1 MIGDDWR
8 EMVLNV
14 HNDMRRRLAK
24 GLQAGQNGAL
34 PYAKNM
40 KQLYWDCTVENISH
54 TEVAKCPGT
63 APNVAGYG
71 VSFDSIP
78 AKGTCNTT
86 AIVETR
92 IKTWWKDGAK
102 KQANQAKVPD
112 NNFFSQM
119 ANALSTIVACSYQFC
134 SGSLA
139 LLCLYNNDGN
149 AAVNLYENGAAN
161 EICASCT
168 QATDCINSL
177 CNEPPAAG
185 LYWEVPLLS
194 SYTLHTRFQETSASG
209 WAKDA
214 KLIYAK
220 PSSAMPALTYDC
232 GLENTIMTQLKDCA
246 GTAATTNKAENFVA
260 YGDYQSERADVFS
273 KVVEQW
279 WSPLADIG
287 NENNLYSDS
296 NPAALKTYINMA
308 HKSATSVGCGVQLC
322 QKLGQTLVQCAYEG
336 VPIIADDDPIYP
348 VGKPCSKCRDLPAT
362 SKCSALGGL
371 CVA

>member
-1 MIGDDWR
+1 MGTR
-8 EMVLNV
+8 AVST
-14 HNDMRRRLAK
+14 
-24 GLQAGQNGAL
+24 
-34 PYAKNM
+34 
-40 KQLYWDCTVENISH
+40 YWDCTVENIAH
-54 TEVAKCPGT
+54 TEAAKCPGT

-71 VSFDSIP
+71 VSFDNP
-78 AKGTCNTT
+78 
-86 AIVETR
+86 
-92 IKTWWKDGAK
+92 
-102 KQANQAKVPD
+102 NQAD
-112 NNFFSQM
+112 
-119 ANALSTIVACSYQFC
+119 
-134 SGSLA
+134 
-139 LLCLYNNDGN
+139 
-149 AAVNLYENGAAN
+149 LYEAGNAN

-168 QATDCINSL
+168 RPTDCINAL
-177 CNEPPAAG
+177 CNEPSPAV
-185 LYWEVPLLS
+185 VPTGTQCQQNQNTKTLMTDELRDQALNMHNYYRRLL
-194 SYTLHTRFQETSASG
+194 ASG

-232 GLENTIMTQLKDCA
+232 NLENTIMTHLKDCA

-260 YGDYQSERADVFS
+260 YGNYQSERADVFS

-322 QKLGQTLVQCAYEG
+322 PRLGQTLVQCAYEG

-348 VGKPCSKCRDLPAT
+348 VGKPCSKCKDLPAT